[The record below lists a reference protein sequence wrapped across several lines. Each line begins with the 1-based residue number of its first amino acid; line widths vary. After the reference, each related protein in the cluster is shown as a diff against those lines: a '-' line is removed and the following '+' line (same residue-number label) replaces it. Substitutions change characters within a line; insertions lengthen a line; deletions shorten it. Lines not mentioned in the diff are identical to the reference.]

1 MYVKYGA
8 ENIPH
13 KKLRVHKEKYAKTER
28 DRRETDGDTEK
39 RDKRETDRPKETQ
52 AYRRAKTETSKT
64 E

>member
-1 MYVKYGA
+1 MLNMAQKIFHTKSCVFTKR
-8 ENIPH
+8 NM
-13 KKLRVHKEKYAKTER
+13 RR
-28 DRRETDGDTEK
+28 QRETEEKQRDEDTEK